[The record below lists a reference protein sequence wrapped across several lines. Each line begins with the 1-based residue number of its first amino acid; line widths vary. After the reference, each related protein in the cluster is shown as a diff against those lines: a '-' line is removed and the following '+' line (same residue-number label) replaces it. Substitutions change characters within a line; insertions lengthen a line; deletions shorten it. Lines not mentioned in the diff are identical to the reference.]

1 MALPG
6 FPVGAPDESA
16 VQGVAQAMIQYGLLS
31 GKYSTEVDSG
41 TLVQSMFRPG
51 LRPRE
56 RPRPGR
62 ERGRGER
69 GSRSGAFVGR

>member
-6 FPVGAPDESA
+6 FPVGPPDESA

-31 GKYSTEVDSG
+31 GKYSTEVNSG

-51 LRPRE
+51 
-56 RPRPGR
+56 
-62 ERGRGER
+62 
-69 GSRSGAFVGR
+69 F